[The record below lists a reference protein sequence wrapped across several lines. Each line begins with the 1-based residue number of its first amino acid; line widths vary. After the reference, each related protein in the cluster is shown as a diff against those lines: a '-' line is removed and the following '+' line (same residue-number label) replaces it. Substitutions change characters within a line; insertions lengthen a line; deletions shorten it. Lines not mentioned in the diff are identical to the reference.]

1 MEGII
6 ALLRL
11 YGERY
16 INCDNAQAITD
27 INENRE
33 EMVGAFN
40 AIVEMFEGAR

>member
-27 INENRE
+27 INEHRD
-33 EMVGAFN
+33 EMVEAFN
-40 AIVEMFEGAR
+40 AILEMFEGTR